1 MNPDFLIIPKIVHD
15 HEELQPSDWIL
26 YGVVYWYEHMRDG
39 KCIAGN
45 EALARVARVGE
56 RSVRGSLDRLERAGF
71 IRRVFRDKKRKDR
84 AQILCLVKY
93 GIQEPAQPSPDQAA
107 MPGMEVATTKP
118 HVETPGEYAR
128 RFFSGDQQVLSELST
143 QLTDAGV
150 PLMAVQREMTKFIG
164 YWTEPTKSGKRVRW
178 ELEPTFDVK
187 RRLGTWFRNAAERG
201 ARSAPRAGTGVTV

>member
-1 MNPDFLIIPKIVHD
+1 MNPDFLIVPKIVHD
-15 HEELQPSDWIL
+15 HPDLQPSDWIL

-39 KCIAGN
+39 KCIASN

-71 IRRVFRDKKRKDR
+71 IRREYRDKKRKDR

-93 GIQEPAQPSPDQAA
+93 GIQEPTQPHPAQAA
-107 MPGMEVATTKP
+107 MPGMGMVVKP

-128 RFFSGDQQVLSELST
+128 RFFSGDQQSLAELST

-150 PLMAVQREMTKFIG
+150 PLMAVQREMGKFVS
-164 YWTEPTKSGKRVRW
+164 YWTEPTKSGKKQKW

-187 RRLGTWFRNAAERG
+187 RRLGTWFRNAAERN
-201 ARSAPRAGTGVTV
+201 ARTPIRAGAGSAV